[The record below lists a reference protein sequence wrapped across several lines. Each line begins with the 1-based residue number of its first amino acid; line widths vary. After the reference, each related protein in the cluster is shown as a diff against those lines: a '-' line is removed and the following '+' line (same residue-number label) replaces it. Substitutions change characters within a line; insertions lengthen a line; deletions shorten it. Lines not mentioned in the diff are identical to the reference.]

1 MNLCKNI
8 CAALCYILPQRFAEI
23 FTKIRKRKIIN
34 NEGEIASFLAM
45 TYRMKIIAVIPARY
59 ASTRFPAKLMQDL
72 GGKTVILRTYEASV
86 ATKLFDDVFVVTDS
100 DLIFNEIVSN
110 GGKAIMSIKEH
121 ESGSDRIAEAVASL
135 DVDIV
140 VNVQGDEPFTEAG
153 PLEQVLSVFKN
164 DPDHKVDLASLMREI
179 TDEDEINNPNNV
191 KVVVDQ
197 SQFALYFSRSVI
209 PYPRDKDVGVRYF
222 QHIGIYAFRKQ
233 ALLDFYSLPMKS
245 LEASE
250 KLEQLRYLE
259 FGKRIKMVETTHV
272 GIGIDTAEDL
282 EKARGILSSK

>member
-1 MNLCKNI
+1 
-8 CAALCYILPQRFAEI
+8 
-23 FTKIRKRKIIN
+23 
-34 NEGEIASFLAM
+34 
-45 TYRMKIIAVIPARY
+45 MKIIAVIPARY

-72 GGKTVILRTYEASV
+72 GGKTVILKTYEAAV
-86 ATKLFDDVFVVTDS
+86 NTNLFQDVFVVTDS
-100 DLIFNEIVSN
+100 DLIFNEIVSH

-121 ESGSDRIAEAVASL
+121 ESGSDRIAEAIVNL

-140 VNVQGDEPFTEAG
+140 INVQGDEPFINAE
-153 PLEQVLSVFKN
+153 PLKEVIEVFKQ
-164 DPDHKVDLASLMREI
+164 DTDKKVDLASLMREI
-179 TDEDEINNPNNV
+179 TNKDEINNPNNV

-197 SQFALYFSRSVI
+197 SSFALYFSRSVI
-209 PYPRDKDVGVRYF
+209 PYPREENASVRYM

-259 FGKRIKMVETTHV
+259 FGKRIIMIETTHV
-272 GIGIDTAEDL
+272 GIGIDTPEDL
-282 EKARGILSSK
+282 EKARLML

>member
-1 MNLCKNI
+1 VKSSCISVEKLLHKVTQRFHRGSQRIKFKNI
-8 CAALCYILPQRFAEI
+8 
-23 FTKIRKRKIIN
+23 
-34 NEGEIASFLAM
+34 
-45 TYRMKIIAVIPARY
+45 RMKIIAVIPARY

-121 ESGSDRIAEAVASL
+121 ESGSDRIAEAVANL

-140 VNVQGDEPFTEAG
+140 VNVQGDEPFTEGG

-164 DPDHKVDLASLMREI
+164 DPDHKIDLASLMREI
-179 TDEDEINNPNNV
+179 TAEEEINNPNNV

-209 PYPRDKDVGVRYF
+209 PYPRDTAVGVRYF

-282 EKARGILSSK
+282 EKARAILASK

>member
-1 MNLCKNI
+1 
-8 CAALCYILPQRFAEI
+8 
-23 FTKIRKRKIIN
+23 
-34 NEGEIASFLAM
+34 
-45 TYRMKIIAVIPARY
+45 MKIIAVIPARY
-59 ASTRFPAKLMQDL
+59 ASTRFPAKLMKDL
-72 GGKTVILRTYEASV
+72 GGKTVIRRTYEA
-86 ATKLFDDVFVVTDS
+86 AINTQLFDDVFVVTDS
-100 DLIFNEIVSN
+100 DLIYNEIVAN

-121 ESGSDRIAEAVASL
+121 ESGSDRIAEAVENL
-135 DVDIV
+135 DVDVV
-140 VNVQGDEPFTEAG
+140 VNVQGDEPFINAE
-153 PLEQVLSVFKN
+153 PLAKVIEVFKN
-164 DPDHKVDLASLMREI
+164 DTNQQVDLASLMREI
-179 TDEDEINNPNNV
+179 TNEDEINNPNNV

-197 SQFALYFSRSVI
+197 NSFALYFSRSVI
-209 PYPRDKDVGVRYF
+209 PYPREKNVGVRYM

-282 EKARGILSSK
+282 EKARQLLRDL

>member
-1 MNLCKNI
+1 
-8 CAALCYILPQRFAEI
+8 
-23 FTKIRKRKIIN
+23 
-34 NEGEIASFLAM
+34 
-45 TYRMKIIAVIPARY
+45 MKTIAVIPARY

-86 ATKLFDDVFVVTDS
+86 ATNLFDDVFVVTDS

-121 ESGSDRIAEAVASL
+121 ESGSDRIAEAVMNL
-135 DVDIV
+135 DVDII
-140 VNVQGDEPFTEAG
+140 VNVQGDEPFTEAK
-153 PLEQVLSVFKN
+153 PLEQVLAVFKEDKDN
-164 DPDHKVDLASLMREI
+164 KVDLASLMREI
-179 TDEDEINNPNNV
+179 IDKDEINNPNNV

-209 PYPRDKDVGVRYF
+209 PYPREKDIGVRYF

-233 ALLDFYSLPMKS
+233 VLLDFYSLPMKS

-259 FGKRIKMVETTHV
+259 FGKRIKMVETTHI
-272 GIGIDTAEDL
+272 GIGIDTPNDL
-282 EKARGILSSK
+282 EKARAILKA